1 MADAVTPDD
10 VDGGEEHQV
19 VEDLPMVGF
28 RHSDRWLYGTM
39 LVSALV
45 GLTAAMVLSVDAV
58 ELAAHPTATLSCD
71 LNAVLSCGTVA
82 RAWQASLLGFPNAFL
97 GLVAEP
103 VVVTIAVA
111 GLAGVRFPRWFM
123 LSAQLV
129 YLCGLVLAY
138 WLFSQSLLV
147 IGALCPWC
155 MLVTVS
161 TTFVFMT
168 FLHVNVRDANL
179 YLPARVQRAAA
190 AGLRTDLDVAVT
202 AGLLATIALLVVIEH
217 GAAIFGG

>member
-1 MADAVTPDD
+1 MGQETTGLETTRTTATVPP
-10 VDGGEEHQV
+10 
-19 VEDLPMVGF
+19 LRGF

-39 LVSALV
+39 LLSALV
-45 GLTAAMVLSVDAV
+45 SLTAAFVLSADAV
-58 ELAAHPTATLSCD
+58 EIAAHPSAVLSCD
-71 LNAVLSCGTVA
+71 LNAVVSCGTVA

-123 LSAQLV
+123 LSAQAV

-168 FLHVNVRDANL
+168 LLHVNVRDDNL
-179 YLPARVQRAAA
+179 YLPRRAQRAALA
-190 AGLRTDLDVAVT
+190 ALRTDLDVAVV
-202 AGLLATIALLVVIEH
+202 AAALAAIALLIAWKH
-217 GAAIFGG
+217 GAHLFGG